1 MARRYASSTRLEI
14 VQAATTLFLD
24 NGFSNTSAKLL
35 CDQLNISTGNLTFY
49 FPTKEHL
56 LAVLVEMLCDFQK
69 VLAFK
74 AARGGAVRA
83 ICLEVAAMAAI
94 CDEDPVAKDF
104 YLSSYTHPI
113 TLEIIRRS
121 DADKNRELLQGY
133 CLDWDEA
140 RFQVAETLVSGV
152 EYATLMTT
160 EPAIP
165 LDERVRRALHAILAI
180 YQVPSATRQEEIEA
194 VLAMDYRELGRSF
207 LRDFKQ
213 YLHEQSDHAFE
224 EFMEMKR
231 RRQSK

>member
-1 MARRYASSTRLEI
+1 M
-14 VQAATTLFLD
+14 QAATTLFLD
-24 NGFSNTSAKLL
+24 KGFSNTSAKLL

-56 LAVLVEMLCDFQK
+56 LAVLVEMLCDFQR

-83 ICLEVAAMAAI
+83 ICLEVAAMTAI

-104 YLSSYTHPI
+104 YLSAYKHPI
-113 TLEIIRRS
+113 TLELIRRS
-121 DADKNRELLQGY
+121 DADKNRELLQNY
-133 CLDWDEA
+133 CLDWDEQ

-152 EYATLMTT
+152 EFATLMTT

-180 YQVPSATRQEEIEA
+180 YQVPSATRLEEIEA
-194 VLAMDYRELGRSF
+194 ILQMDYRALGRSF
-207 LRDFKQ
+207 LQDFKQ
-213 YLHEQSDHAFE
+213 YLHETNDAAFE
-224 EFMEMKR
+224 EFLAFKR
-231 RRQSK
+231 SRGKK